1 MSENEKRADAPLVE
15 VRGLKLYFQVAAGF
29 MKTAMPLVELSTLSL
44 RRHSKI
50 SFMISS
56 WKESSVVSGPNFL
69 KASASSP

>member
-1 MSENEKRADAPLVE
+1 MYTTGRRMKR
-15 VRGLKLYFQVAAGF
+15 GSF
-29 MKTAMPLVELSTLSL
+29 MKKAMPLVELSTLSL

-69 KASASSP
+69 KARASSP